1 MALPIQTEYANVLGP
16 ARTWGSH
23 SMKVP
28 EHQEQPGEEALSQDT
43 GGEAGRVSELEVTL
57 SYSRERPELHKMSL
71 PQ

>member
-1 MALPIQTEYANVLGP
+1 
-16 ARTWGSH
+16 
-23 SMKVP
+23 MKVP